1 MYFDTKS
8 YLKNNRNHTDKQDC
22 RGHGIIW
29 INNPYQNLYFNRF
42 LLDYYFILFYF
53 IFIQIKTCSRL
64 NFELQVFHINLLNQ
78 TM

>member
-8 YLKNNRNHTDKQDC
+8 YLKNNRNYTDKQDC

-53 IFIQIKTCSRL
+53 YS
-64 NFELQVFHINLLNQ
+64 N
-78 TM
+78 